1 MRLISR
7 IRASLDAEIAIRSLF
22 EAPTVEALA
31 KNVDNGRTP
40 DSDFEALLPL
50 RTHGSRRPLFCIH
63 HAGGV
68 SWSYS
73 RLITHIPSDYPIYG
87 LQARSLRWRA
97 ALPQSLHDVALDYLH
112 LIRQIQPAG
121 PYNLLG
127 WSFGGLVA
135 HAIATQLQTMGEAV
149 SLLALLD
156 SYPPS
161 NENAAHL
168 CADSQGDREI
178 LSEGMVEASIQN
190 MLDILRREGAKF
202 STLNELQ
209 YMAITDTFKMN
220 NRLMRTFSPRQFVGD
235 ILLFVAKEGKT
246 ALPHEVWSP
255 YVSGRINVRCIDCAH
270 EAMMDSMPAAE
281 IGSALAIELDKQPS
295 QGEERDQSI

>member
-31 KNVDNGRTP
+31 KRVVNGRTP

-50 RTHGSRRPLFCIH
+50 RTTGSRRPLFCIH

-68 SWSYS
+68 SWPYS

-87 LQARSLRWRA
+87 LQARSLMQRV
-97 ALPQSLHDVALDYLH
+97 ALPKSLHDVALDYLH
-112 LIRQIQPAG
+112 LIRQIQPVG

-135 HAIATQLQTMGEAV
+135 HAIATQLQSMGDEV

-156 SYPPS
+156 SYPPG
-161 NENAAHL
+161 NENAAHH
-168 CADSQGDREI
+168 CADREHDGEI
-178 LSEGMVEASIQN
+178 LSDGVVDASIRN
-190 MLDILRREGAKF
+190 MLGILRREGGKF
-202 STLNELQ
+202 STLNEFQ
-209 YMAITDTFKMN
+209 YTAITDTFKRN
-220 NRLMRTFSPRQFVGD
+220 NRLMMTFSPRQFAGD
-235 ILLFVAKEGKT
+235 ILLFVAKEGKA
-246 ALPHEVWSP
+246 ALSHEVWSP
-255 YVSGRINVRCIDCAH
+255 YVSGRITVCCIDCAH
-270 EAMMDSMPAAE
+270 EAMMDPIPAAE
-281 IGSALAIELDKQPS
+281 VGSVLATALDKES
-295 QGEERDQSI
+295 S